1 MCTTLKIL
9 PICLLITYSVFVVG
23 LQGLDDSLL
32 GLNLEQNRLVSVPV
46 DSLSPLS
53 LLQSLSL
60 AYNSLKR
67 LEMSG
72 PQRGT
77 GESKLGS
84 LIQLDL
90 SFTKAERNNVCQ
102 ILDLAPKLVQ
112 LIYLGNSANQLACI
126 ENNNIQELEL
136 GFTDILTSL
145 DPAVFYSMS
154 RYIYLRIRLLF
165 RSRSS
170 VC

>member
-1 MCTTLKIL
+1 MHHIENLANLSSDYLFCF
-9 PICLLITYSVFVVG
+9 CCWS

-154 RYIYLRIRLLF
+154 RYVCLRIRLLF

>member
-1 MCTTLKIL
+1 M
-9 PICLLITYSVFVVG
+9 
-23 LQGLDDSLL
+23 QGLDDSLL

-46 DSLSPLS
+46 DSLSPLR

-72 PQRGT
+72 PQRSDD
-77 GESKLGS
+77 SKLQS

-136 GFTDILTSL
+136 GFTDILVSL

-154 RYIYLRIRLLF
+154 RYMILT
-165 RSRSS
+165 
-170 VC
+170 